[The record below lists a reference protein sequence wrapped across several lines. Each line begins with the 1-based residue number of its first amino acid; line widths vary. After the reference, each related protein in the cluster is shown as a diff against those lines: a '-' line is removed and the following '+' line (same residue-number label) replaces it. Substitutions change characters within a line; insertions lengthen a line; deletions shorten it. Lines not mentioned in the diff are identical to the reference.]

1 MFLAI
6 EFVALVFTALAVELS
21 HVDTLWVGSLR
32 GIQADAVIGVGEDR
46 IADFVVGWQLE
57 LIEMVVGSIAV
68 DLLLVGL
75 REIAGEVGEV
85 VLDGREVDVG
95 D

>member
-1 MFLAI
+1 
-6 EFVALVFTALAVELS
+6 
-21 HVDTLWVGSLR
+21 
-32 GIQADAVIGVGEDR
+32 
-46 IADFVVGWQLE
+46 
-57 LIEMVVGSIAV
+57 MVVGSIAV

-75 REIAGEVGEV
+75 REVAGEVGEV